1 VKQFVLLISAIA
13 SLTQLCRGASCVSG
27 TLASYIALGATGC
40 TIGANNLS
48 GFQTLSGLA
57 GAISVSPADVTIT
70 PNGGALNP
78 GITVGANASAAA
90 GMQLELLFTYRISG
104 NSYTGIS
111 INLADSR
118 ATGDGAVS
126 DVNDY
131 CAGGMFGPDGVS
143 GCSGTAGSLVLLNSG
158 SDLATFS
165 AVPSLNVTDDL
176 TFDGGTMGSAA
187 GGSITDRFTA
197 VPEPFTVLLTA
208 AGIALALGLRL
219 TKRNL

>member
-1 VKQFVLLISAIA
+1 MKQFVLLISAIA
-13 SLTQLCRGASCVSG
+13 SFTQLCPAASCVSG
-27 TLASYIALGATGC
+27 TLASYIALGPTGC

-48 GFQTLSGLA
+48 GFQTLNGLA
-57 GAISVSPADVTIT
+57 GAISVSPADVTIAPT
-70 PNGGALNP
+70 GGSLNP
-78 GITVGANASAAA
+78 GITVATNASATA

-143 GCSGTAGSLVLLNSG
+143 GCSGTAGSLVLLNTG
-158 SDLATFS
+158 SDLASFT
-165 AVPSLNVTDDL
+165 AVSSLSVTDDL

-187 GGSITDRFTA
+187 GGSITDRFNA
-197 VPEPFTVLLTA
+197 VPEPFTFLLTA
-208 AGIALALGLRL
+208 AGIALAFGLRL
-219 TKRNL
+219 SKRIL